1 MKKVF
6 TAMALSLAI
15 TLSFGLAACNK
26 QPSKGG
32 SANGGNGKFN
42 ELNTTESVY
51 GFSAASAG
59 MIISS
64 MNAAGTTAQTA
75 RAVQNLRPIQTAQ
88 TSQSVGLTS
97 VSHASAPRVSAT
109 NLCSVAHV
117 CAVPVNSSADD
128 AENAPVEETPDTSE
142 TPDVSVPE
150 TPETSETPE
159 KPGEQP
165 SDSPETAE
173 LDRYMALVESLL
185 SDGGFDFSSQTS
197 DREGYAE
204 KTVISYKDMSGD
216 AHDYVMYFNQ
226 TLTKSETDESDSE
239 DESDDEDEDES
250 DGETEEN
257 YSIKGVMVIDGAD
270 YEIRGERKN
279 ESEEG
284 ESETETEFVVI
295 LGENR
300 YIRVEQS
307 VETEDGESEQE
318 YCYSVY
324 ENGKL
329 VERSE
334 FSYET
339 EENETELKMTSF
351 KDGKT
356 QVLYFEREIE
366 KGEEVI
372 EIHVGDGKH
381 GKGYI
386 VHIEKDENGDNRY
399 SFIPTDFDD

>member
-1 MKKVF
+1 
-6 TAMALSLAI
+6 MALSLAI
-15 TLSFGLAACNK
+15 TLSFGLAACNN

-64 MNAAGTTAQTA
+64 MNEAGTTAQTA
-75 RAVQNLRPIQTAQ
+75 RAVQNLRPVQTAQ

-97 VSHASAPRVSAT
+97 VSHASAPRVSTT
-109 NLCSVAHV
+109 NLCSVARV

-150 TPETSETPE
+150 TPETSETPKTSE

-197 DREGYAE
+197 DREEYAE
-204 KTVISYKDMSGD
+204 KTVISYKDMSGV

-226 TLTKSETDESDSE
+226 TLTKSETDEDG
-239 DESDDEDEDES
+239 
-250 DGETEEN
+250 GETEEN

-399 SFIPTDFDD
+399 SFSPTDFDD

>member
-15 TLSFGLAACNK
+15 TLSFGLAACNN

-64 MNAAGTTAQTA
+64 MNAAGTTARISQPAGLAPVSQTF
-75 RAVQNLRPIQTAQ
+75 AQ
-88 TSQSVGLTS
+88 
-97 VSHASAPRVSAT
+97 RVAAT
-109 NLCSVAHV
+109 NLS
-117 CAVPVNSSADD
+117 SSADD
-128 AENAPVEETPDTSE
+128 VESAPVEETPDIPES
-142 TPDVSVPE
+142 PDVSVPE
-150 TPETSETPE
+150 TPETPE
-159 KPGEQP
+159 KPSEQP
-165 SDSPETAE
+165 SDSAETAE
-173 LDRYMALVESLL
+173 LERYMALVESLL

-204 KTVISYKDMSGD
+204 KTVISYKDMRGD

-226 TLTKSETDESDSE
+226 ILTKSET
-239 DESDDEDEDES
+239 DES

-270 YEIRGERKN
+270 YEISGERKR

-284 ESETETEFVVI
+284 ESETETEFVVN

-307 VETEDGESEQE
+307 VETEEGESEQE
-318 YCYSVY
+318 YCYSFY

-329 VERSE
+329 VERSA

-356 QVLYFEREIE
+356 QVLYFERESE

-386 VHIEKDENGDNRY
+386 VRIEKDENGVNRY
-399 SFIPTDFDD
+399 SFVPTEFDD

>member
-1 MKKVF
+1 MKKIF

-15 TLSFGLAACNK
+15 TLSFGLAACNN

-64 MNAAGTTAQTA
+64 MNAAGTTDQTVQILQPAQ
-75 RAVQNLRPIQTAQ
+75 IAQ
-88 TSQSVGLTS
+88 ASQSVGLTS

-150 TPETSETPE
+150 TPETPE
-159 KPGEQP
+159 KPGKQP

-216 AHDYVMYFNQ
+216 VYDYVMYFNQ
-226 TLTKSETDESDSE
+226 TLTKSETDESDS
-239 DESDDEDEDES
+239 EDES

-284 ESETETEFVVI
+284 ETETETEFVVI

-307 VETEDGESEQE
+307 VETEEGESEQE

-329 VERSE
+329 VERSA

-356 QVLYFEREIE
+356 QVLYFEKEIE

>member
-15 TLSFGLAACNK
+15 TLSFGLAACNN

-64 MNAAGTTAQTA
+64 MNAAGTTAQT
-75 RAVQNLRPIQTAQ
+75 VQILQPAQ
-88 TSQSVGLTS
+88 IAQASQSVGLTS
-97 VSHASAPRVSAT
+97 VNHASAPRVSAT

-150 TPETSETPE
+150 TPETPETPE

-165 SDSPETAE
+165 SDSLETAE

-226 TLTKSETDESDSE
+226 TLTKSET
-239 DESDDEDEDES
+239 DES

>member
-64 MNAAGTTAQTA
+64 MNEAGTTAQTA
-75 RAVQNLRPIQTAQ
+75 RAVQNLRPVQTAQ

-97 VSHASAPRVSAT
+97 VSHASARRVSAT

-150 TPETSETPE
+150 TPETPE

-197 DREGYAE
+197 DREEYAE

-226 TLTKSETDESDSE
+226 TLTKSET
-239 DESDDEDEDES
+239 DES

-366 KGEEVI
+366 NGEEVI

>member
-15 TLSFGLAACNK
+15 TLSFGLAACNN

-64 MNAAGTTAQTA
+64 MNEAGTTAQT
-75 RAVQNLRPIQTAQ
+75 VQILQPAQ
-88 TSQSVGLTS
+88 IAQASQSVGLTS

-150 TPETSETPE
+150 TPETPETPE

-226 TLTKSETDESDSE
+226 TLTKSETDESD
-239 DESDDEDEDES
+239 
-250 DGETEEN
+250 GETEEN

-307 VETEDGESEQE
+307 VEAEDGESEQE

-366 KGEEVI
+366 NGEEVI

>member
-1 MKKVF
+1 MKKIF

-15 TLSFGLAACNK
+15 TLSFGLAACNN

-64 MNAAGTTAQTA
+64 MNAAGTTAQT
-75 RAVQNLRPIQTAQ
+75 VQIAQ
-88 TSQSVGLTS
+88 ASQSVGLTS

-109 NLCSVAHV
+109 NLSVAHV

-150 TPETSETPE
+150 TPETPGTSETPE

-197 DREGYAE
+197 DREEYAE

-226 TLTKSETDESDSE
+226 TLTKSET
-239 DESDDEDEDES
+239 DES

>member
-1 MKKVF
+1 MKKLLS
-6 TAMALSLAI
+6 AMALSLAI
-15 TLSFGLAACNK
+15 TLSFGLAACNNK
-26 QPSKGG
+26 PSNGG
-32 SANGGNGKFN
+32 SNGGSSANVGNEKFN

-64 MNAAGTTAQTA
+64 MNAAGTTARISQSA
-75 RAVQNLRPIQTAQ
+75 GLAPVSQ
-88 TSQSVGLTS
+88 TS
-97 VSHASAPRVSAT
+97 ARRVAAT
-109 NLCSVAHV
+109 NLS
-117 CAVPVNSSADD
+117 SSADD
-128 AENAPVEETPDTSE
+128 VESAPVEETPDIPES
-142 TPDVSVPE
+142 PDVSVPE
-150 TPETSETPE
+150 TPETPE
-159 KPGEQP
+159 KPSEQP
-165 SDSPETAE
+165 SDSAETAE
-173 LDRYMALVESLL
+173 LERYMALVESLL
-185 SDGGFDFSSQTS
+185 SDGGFNFSSQIS

-204 KTVISYKDMSGD
+204 KTVISYKDMKGD

-226 TLTKSETDESDSE
+226 ILTKSET
-239 DESDDEDEDES
+239 DES

-270 YEIRGERKN
+270 YEISGERKK

-284 ESETETEFVVI
+284 ESETETEFVVN

-307 VETEDGESEQE
+307 VETEEGESEQE

-329 VERSE
+329 VERSA

-356 QVLYFEREIE
+356 QVLYFERESE

-386 VHIEKDENGDNRY
+386 VRIEKDENGVNRY
-399 SFIPTDFDD
+399 SFVPTEFDD

>member
-15 TLSFGLAACNK
+15 TLSFGLAACNN

-64 MNAAGTTAQTA
+64 MNAAGTTAQT
-75 RAVQNLRPIQTAQ
+75 VQILQPAQ
-88 TSQSVGLTS
+88 IAQASQSVGLTS

-150 TPETSETPE
+150 TPETPETPE

-165 SDSPETAE
+165 SVSPETAE

-197 DREGYAE
+197 DREEYAE

-226 TLTKSETDESDSE
+226 TLTKSET
-239 DESDDEDEDES
+239 DES

-381 GKGYI
+381 GKGYV

>member
-15 TLSFGLAACNK
+15 TLSFGLAACNN

-42 ELNTTESVY
+42 ELNTAESVY

-64 MNAAGTTAQTA
+64 MNAAGTTAQT
-75 RAVQNLRPIQTAQ
+75 VQILQPAQ
-88 TSQSVGLTS
+88 IAQVSRSVGLTS

-150 TPETSETPE
+150 TPGTSETPE

-165 SDSPETAE
+165 SGSPETAE

-226 TLTKSETDESDSE
+226 TLTKSET
-239 DESDDEDEDES
+239 DES

>member
-15 TLSFGLAACNK
+15 TLSFGLAACNN

-32 SANGGNGKFN
+32 SANGGHGKFN

-64 MNAAGTTAQTA
+64 MNAAGTTAQT
-75 RAVQNLRPIQTAQ
+75 VQIAQ
-88 TSQSVGLTS
+88 ASQSVGLMA
-97 VSHASAPRVSAT
+97 VSHASAPRISAT

-142 TPDVSVPE
+142 TSDVSVPETPETPEMPE

-197 DREGYAE
+197 DREEYAE

-216 AHDYVMYFNQ
+216 AHDYVMYYNQ
-226 TLTKSETDESDSE
+226 TLTKSET
-239 DESDDEDEDES
+239 DES

>member
-15 TLSFGLAACNK
+15 TLSFGLAACNN

-64 MNAAGTTAQTA
+64 MNAAGTTAQT
-75 RAVQNLRPIQTAQ
+75 VQILQPAQ
-88 TSQSVGLTS
+88 IAQASQSVGLTS

-109 NLCSVAHV
+109 NLCSVARV

-150 TPETSETPE
+150 TPETPETPE

-204 KTVISYKDMSGD
+204 KTVITYKDMSGD

-226 TLTKSETDESDSE
+226 TLTKSET
-239 DESDDEDEDES
+239 DES

-307 VETEDGESEQE
+307 VETEEGESEQE

-366 KGEEVI
+366 NGEEVI

>member
-1 MKKVF
+1 MKKLLS
-6 TAMALSLAI
+6 AMALSLAI
-15 TLSFGLAACNK
+15 TLSFGLAACNNK
-26 QPSKGG
+26 PSNGG
-32 SANGGNGKFN
+32 SNGGSSANVGNEKFN

-64 MNAAGTTAQTA
+64 MNAAGTTARISQPA
-75 RAVQNLRPIQTAQ
+75 DLAPVSQ
-88 TSQSVGLTS
+88 TS
-97 VSHASAPRVSAT
+97 ARRVSAT
-109 NLCSVAHV
+109 NLCSAARL

-128 AENAPVEETPDTSE
+128 VESAPVEETPDIPES
-142 TPDVSVPE
+142 PDVSVPE
-150 TPETSETPE
+150 TPETPE
-159 KPGEQP
+159 KPSEQP
-165 SDSPETAE
+165 SDSAETAE
-173 LDRYMALVESLL
+173 LERYMALVESLL

-204 KTVISYKDMSGD
+204 KTVISYKDMRGD

-226 TLTKSETDESDSE
+226 ILTKSET
-239 DESDDEDEDES
+239 DES

-270 YEIRGERKN
+270 YEISGERKK

-284 ESETETEFVVI
+284 ESETETEFVVN

-307 VETEDGESEQE
+307 VETEEGESEQE

-329 VERSE
+329 VERSA

-356 QVLYFEREIE
+356 QVLYFERESE
-366 KGEEVI
+366 EGEEVI

-386 VHIEKDENGDNRY
+386 VRIEKDENGVNRY
-399 SFIPTDFDD
+399 SFVPTEFDD

>member
-1 MKKVF
+1 MKKVI

-15 TLSFGLAACNK
+15 TLSFGLAACNN

-32 SANGGNGKFN
+32 SANGGHGKFY

-64 MNAAGTTAQTA
+64 MNAAGTTAQT
-75 RAVQNLRPIQTAQ
+75 VQILQPAQ
-88 TSQSVGLTS
+88 IAQASQSVGLTS
-97 VSHASAPRVSAT
+97 VSHVSAPRVSAT

-150 TPETSETPE
+150 TPETPE

-165 SDSPETAE
+165 SGSPETAE

-204 KTVISYKDMSGD
+204 KTVITYKDMSGD

-226 TLTKSETDESDSE
+226 ILTKSET
-239 DESDDEDEDES
+239 DES

-257 YSIKGVMVIDGAD
+257 YSIEGVMVIDGTD
-270 YEIRGERKN
+270 YEIRGEREK

-307 VETEDGESEQE
+307 VETEEGESEQE
-318 YCYSVY
+318 YSYSVY

>member
-15 TLSFGLAACNK
+15 TLSFGLAACNN

-64 MNAAGTTAQTA
+64 MNAAGTTAQT
-75 RAVQNLRPIQTAQ
+75 VQILQPAQ
-88 TSQSVGLTS
+88 IAQASQSVGLTS

-109 NLCSVAHV
+109 NLCSAAHV

-150 TPETSETPE
+150 TPETPETPE

-226 TLTKSETDESDSE
+226 TLTKSETDESD
-239 DESDDEDEDES
+239 
-250 DGETEEN
+250 GETEEN

-307 VETEDGESEQE
+307 VEAEDGESEQE

-366 KGEEVI
+366 NGEEVI

-386 VHIEKDENGDNRY
+386 P
-399 SFIPTDFDD
+399 ST

>member
-15 TLSFGLAACNK
+15 TLSFGLAACNN

-75 RAVQNLRPIQTAQ
+75 RAVQNLRPVQTAQ
-88 TSQSVGLTS
+88 ASQSVGLTS

-109 NLCSVAHV
+109 NLCSKAHV

-150 TPETSETPE
+150 NPDVSVPETPETPE

-197 DREGYAE
+197 DREEYAE

-226 TLTKSETDESDSE
+226 TLTKSET
-239 DESDDEDEDES
+239 DES

>member
-15 TLSFGLAACNK
+15 TLSFGLAACNN

-32 SANGGNGKFN
+32 SANGGHGKFN

-64 MNAAGTTAQTA
+64 MNAAGTTAQT
-75 RAVQNLRPIQTAQ
+75 VQILQPAQ
-88 TSQSVGLTS
+88 IAQASQSVGLTS

-109 NLCSVAHV
+109 NLGSVAHV

-150 TPETSETPE
+150 NPDVSVPETPE

-226 TLTKSETDESDSE
+226 TLTKSET
-239 DESDDEDEDES
+239 DES

>member
-15 TLSFGLAACNK
+15 TLSFGLAACNN

-64 MNAAGTTAQTA
+64 MNEAGTTAQT
-75 RAVQNLRPIQTAQ
+75 VQILQPAQ
-88 TSQSVGLTS
+88 IAQASQSVGLTS

-150 TPETSETPE
+150 TPETPETPE

-226 TLTKSETDESDSE
+226 TLTKSETDESD
-239 DESDDEDEDES
+239 
-250 DGETEEN
+250 GETEEN

-307 VETEDGESEQE
+307 VEAEDGESEQE

-366 KGEEVI
+366 NGEEVI

-399 SFIPTDFDD
+399 SFISTDFDD

>member
-1 MKKVF
+1 
-6 TAMALSLAI
+6 MALSLAI
-15 TLSFGLAACNK
+15 TLSFGLAACNN

-64 MNAAGTTAQTA
+64 MNAAGTTAQT
-75 RAVQNLRPIQTAQ
+75 VQILQPAQ
-88 TSQSVGLTS
+88 IAQASQSVGLTS
-97 VSHASAPRVSAT
+97 VNHASAPRVSAT

-150 TPETSETPE
+150 TPETPETPE

-165 SDSPETAE
+165 SDSLETAE

-226 TLTKSETDESDSE
+226 TLTKSET
-239 DESDDEDEDES
+239 DES

>member
-15 TLSFGLAACNK
+15 TLSFGLAACNN

-64 MNAAGTTAQTA
+64 MNAAGTTAQT
-75 RAVQNLRPIQTAQ
+75 VQILQPAQ
-88 TSQSVGLTS
+88 IAQASRSVGLTS

-109 NLCSVAHV
+109 NLGSVAHV

-150 TPETSETPE
+150 TPETPETPE

-165 SDSPETAE
+165 SGSPETAE

-216 AHDYVMYFNQ
+216 VHDYVMYFNQ
-226 TLTKSETDESDSE
+226 TLTKSET
-239 DESDDEDEDES
+239 DES

-329 VERSE
+329 VERSA

-366 KGEEVI
+366 NGEEVI

>member
-15 TLSFGLAACNK
+15 TLSFGLAACNN

-75 RAVQNLRPIQTAQ
+75 RAVQNLRPVQTAQ

-97 VSHASAPRVSAT
+97 VSHASAPRISAT
-109 NLCSVAHV
+109 NLCSAAHV

-128 AENAPVEETPDTSE
+128 AENAPVEETPDTSV

-150 TPETSETPE
+150 TPETPE

-197 DREGYAE
+197 DREEYAE

-226 TLTKSETDESDSE
+226 TLTKSET
-239 DESDDEDEDES
+239 DES

-284 ESETETEFVVI
+284 ESESETEFVVI
-295 LGENR
+295 LDENR

>member
-26 QPSKGG
+26 QPSNGG

-75 RAVQNLRPIQTAQ
+75 RAVQNLRPVQTAQ

-97 VSHASAPRVSAT
+97 VSHASASRVSAT

-150 TPETSETPE
+150 TPETPETPE
-159 KPGEQP
+159 KPSEQP
-165 SDSPETAE
+165 SGSPETAE

-226 TLTKSETDESDSE
+226 TLTKSETDESD
-239 DESDDEDEDES
+239 DEDES

-386 VHIEKDENGDNRY
+386 VRIEKDENGVNRY
-399 SFIPTDFDD
+399 SFVPTEFDD

>member
-15 TLSFGLAACNK
+15 TLSFGLAACNN

-64 MNAAGTTAQTA
+64 MNEAGTTAQT
-75 RAVQNLRPIQTAQ
+75 VQILQPAQ
-88 TSQSVGLTS
+88 IAQASQSVGLMS

-150 TPETSETPE
+150 TPETPETPE

-226 TLTKSETDESDSE
+226 TLTKSETDESD
-239 DESDDEDEDES
+239 
-250 DGETEEN
+250 GETEEN

-307 VETEDGESEQE
+307 VEAEDGESEQE

-366 KGEEVI
+366 NGEEVI

>member
-15 TLSFGLAACNK
+15 TLSFGLAACNN

-75 RAVQNLRPIQTAQ
+75 RAVQNLRPVQTAQ

-97 VSHASAPRVSAT
+97 VSHASAPHVSTT
-109 NLCSVAHV
+109 NLCSAANV

-142 TPDVSVPE
+142 TPDGSVPE
-150 TPETSETPE
+150 TPETSE

-197 DREGYAE
+197 DREEYAE
-204 KTVISYKDMSGD
+204 KTVISYKDMSGV

-226 TLTKSETDESDSE
+226 ILTKSET
-239 DESDDEDEDES
+239 DES

-284 ESETETEFVVI
+284 ETETETEFVVI

-307 VETEDGESEQE
+307 VETEEGESEQE

-329 VERSE
+329 VERSA

>member
-15 TLSFGLAACNK
+15 TLSFGLAACNN

-75 RAVQNLRPIQTAQ
+75 RAVQNLRPVQTAQ

-150 TPETSETPE
+150 TPETPETPE

-165 SDSPETAE
+165 SASPETAE

-226 TLTKSETDESDSE
+226 TLTKSET
-239 DESDDEDEDES
+239 DES

>member
-15 TLSFGLAACNK
+15 TLSFGLAACNN

-64 MNAAGTTAQTA
+64 MNEAGTTAQTA
-75 RAVQNLRPIQTAQ
+75 RAVQNLRPVQTAQ

-150 TPETSETPE
+150 TPE

-197 DREGYAE
+197 DREEYAE

-226 TLTKSETDESDSE
+226 TLTKSET
-239 DESDDEDEDES
+239 DES

>member
-15 TLSFGLAACNK
+15 TLSFGLAACNN

-64 MNAAGTTAQTA
+64 MNEAGTTAQT
-75 RAVQNLRPIQTAQ
+75 VQILQPAQ
-88 TSQSVGLTS
+88 IAQASQSVGLTS

-109 NLCSVAHV
+109 NLGSVAHV

-150 TPETSETPE
+150 TPETPE

-197 DREGYAE
+197 DREEYAE

-226 TLTKSETDESDSE
+226 TLTKSET
-239 DESDDEDEDES
+239 DES

-329 VERSE
+329 VERNA

>member
-15 TLSFGLAACNK
+15 TLSFGLAACNN

-64 MNAAGTTAQTA
+64 MNAAGTTAQT
-75 RAVQNLRPIQTAQ
+75 VQILQPAQ
-88 TSQSVGLTS
+88 IAQASQSVGLTS

-109 NLCSVAHV
+109 NLGSVAHV

-150 TPETSETPE
+150 TPETPETPE

-226 TLTKSETDESDSE
+226 TLTKSET
-239 DESDDEDEDES
+239 DES